1 MAITEAIPV
10 WTTLLA
16 LAALVAVVI
25 WANQREINFQA
36 SEARAD
42 LAESRAATAEA
53 VVTVQ
58 AHTQA
63 ATATALAYTSSPE
76 ASIDRSLGLVLAAER
91 DPTDQR
97 LKALMDAFGAPALS
111 VLRPEIEHLL
121 SGGLHLG
128 GASGYEI
135 SVSSTTPS
143 GPDQVQT
150 RTRERWT
157 YDERNAD
164 DQRTRCLVE
173 SSEQTYT
180 LQRAGAEW
188 QVTDIQIGASSRA
201 DCPQAP

>member
-1 MAITEAIPV
+1 MAMIETIPI

-25 WANQREINFQA
+25 WANQREINLQA

-42 LAESRAATAEA
+42 MAESRAATAEA
-53 VVTVQ
+53 IVTVQ
-58 AHTQA
+58 AQTQS
-63 ATATALAYTSSPE
+63 ATATALAYVNSPE
-76 ASIDRSLGLVLAAER
+76 ATIDHSLGLVMAAER
-91 DPTDQR
+91 DPTEQR
-97 LKALMDAFGAPALS
+97 LKALNDAFGTAALG

-135 SVSSTTPS
+135 SVSSTTPN

-164 DQRTRCLVE
+164 DQRMRCLVE

-180 LQRAGAEW
+180 LQRAGPDW
-188 QVTDIQIGASSRA
+188 QVMDIEIGTSSRA
-201 DCPQAP
+201 DCA

>member
-1 MAITEAIPV
+1 
-10 WTTLLA
+10 
-16 LAALVAVVI
+16 
-25 WANQREINFQA
+25 
-36 SEARAD
+36 
-42 LAESRAATAEA
+42 
-53 VVTVQ
+53 
-58 AHTQA
+58 
-63 ATATALAYTSSPE
+63 
-76 ASIDRSLGLVLAAER
+76 VLAAER
-91 DPTDQR
+91 DPTEQR
-97 LKALMDAFGAPALS
+97 LKALNEAFGTAALG

-135 SVSSTTPS
+135 SVSGTSPS

-180 LQRAGAEW
+180 LQRAGADW
-188 QVTDIQIGASSRA
+188 QVMDIEIGTSSRA
-201 DCPQAP
+201 DCP